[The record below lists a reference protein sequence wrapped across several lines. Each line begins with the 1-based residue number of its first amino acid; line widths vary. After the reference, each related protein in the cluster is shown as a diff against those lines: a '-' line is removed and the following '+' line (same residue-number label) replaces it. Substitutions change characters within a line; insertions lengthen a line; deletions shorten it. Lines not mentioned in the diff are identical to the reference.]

1 MTRPRSL
8 RVGYLIDVH
17 GGPYDQALPP
27 RDDVMAKLDALVE
40 EGLAAER
47 AGFHSLAVPDRHGRT
62 ETYFPG
68 PMQLLTILARET
80 SRAALGTFSLVSTLV
95 HPMMVAEQAVII
107 DNLSAG
113 RFFLALAR
121 GYHEGY
127 WNYFGVK
134 PDRLLGR
141 HLEAVRVIQRAL
153 AGERFSFDG
162 DFYEVKD
169 SILAPQAYQVGG
181 FPIWGGGDSV
191 AAMLRGV
198 EYGDAWPASPFP
210 IYRPAW
216 EARLQAYRERCES
229 LGKQPY
235 VVLLRD
241 GWVADSFEQAAAAFG
256 EHYVEEMRFYARQ
269 GILQQVHPQFE
280 HGRQNH
286 GGEHAEPRCHGN
298 ACAVRGTTR
307 GTTREF
313 RRRLHHDAIPHAH
326 RAILRGSTPADQP
339 LRSRS
344 GRSDTREVP
353 RSRLA
358 PGHPDWRPLVTCIRD
373 DLLAATGP
381 PEETQGLL
389 AADASLP
396 TPSIRTASAV
406 AGVQAHYLVSPLKL
420 QQCCSRIISRRLSV
434 RSTNADMGLTGTGGR
449 RMGVLLRLMRPAGV
463 ASAS

>member
-27 RDDVMAKLDALVE
+27 IDVMAKLDALVE

-269 GILQQVHPQFE
+269 GILQQVHPQFNTVDKITVASM
-280 HGRQNH
+280 RS
-286 GGEHAEPRCHGN
+286 HA
-298 ACAVRGTTR
+298 VMGTPAQCVEQLEEL
-307 GTTREF
+307 RESFGVDYIMMRF
-313 RRRLHHDAIPHAH
+313 RMPTGPSFEAAHQQISRFGAEVVARIHEKYPDPVSH
-326 RAILRGSTPADQP
+326 RAIP
-339 LRSRS
+339 
-344 GRSDTREVP
+344 
-353 RSRLA
+353 
-358 PGHPDWRPLVTCIRD
+358 
-373 DLLAATGP
+373 TG
-381 PEETQGLL
+381 
-389 AADASLP
+389 A
-396 TPSIRTASAV
+396 RW
-406 AGVQAHYLVSPLKL
+406 
-420 QQCCSRIISRRLSV
+420 
-434 RSTNADMGLTGTGGR
+434 
-449 RMGVLLRLMRPAGV
+449 
-463 ASAS
+463 